1 MDFIDSQTVC
11 DAKLFFGPEF
21 NLMNCWSIHPNI
33 VKCMRA
39 AKQISEIDA

>member
-21 NLMNCWSIHPNI
+21 NLMNCWSIHANI
-33 VKCMRA
+33 VKHMPA
-39 AKQISEIDA
+39 AKQIFEIDA